1 MAFMQSRFEGNH
13 NKPEVLLSFDPE
25 KMKEKN
31 FLNDTIDVFHLRTK
45 VGNPSAKMLDGA
57 FKVHTSWEGCSPAT
71 IQVIT
76 QVSVTDN
83 IWRAPI
89 RITSFPHYV
98 AIIYFLIESW
108 QKRDMQTTDFLVG
121 KFTIQMRPNDLYC
134 CPIKKDEQD
143 INLHDRRLSYAT
155 LKTSTCFKKMFWD
168 SLVLHEWEPWQS
180 RSLYP
185 DSSRRHCTMCS
196 FVLWSDQVSW
206 HVFHNILLMQHLK
219 SWEEFHDNHPML
231 TGGSWKGGSSKPDQ
245 VIVPEKVKQRE
256 EKNLFSCV
264 KNIMRRQ
271 EKRGTLFH
279 SAPENEEARNWC
291 QLCFISLSVKSLC
304 HFFLHRKLLKK
315 IHHCAHTY
323 EKYNHMLEWLEA
335 RCSDTH
341 LQQVF
346 WEAHQRPHLLCAAC
360 LTGPTTICIP
370 QKPFHRRRYCLHPAH
385 CSLPPGK

>member
-89 RITSFPHYV
+89 RITSFSLCCNNLFSHWIL
-98 AIIYFLIESW
+98 A
-108 QKRDMQTTDFLVG
+108 KRDMQTTDFLVG

-155 LKTSTCFKKMFWD
+155 LKTSTCFNKKCSETVWFYMNGNRD
-168 SLVLHEWEPWQS
+168 KVDRYIQTPQDAIALCAVLFSEVI
-180 RSLYP
+180 RYP
-185 DSSRRHCTMCS
+185 DM
-196 FVLWSDQVSW
+196 F
-206 HVFHNILLMQHLK
+206 FHNILLMQHLK

-271 EKRGTLFH
+271 EKRGTV
-279 SAPENEEARNWC
+279 P
-291 QLCFISLSVKSLC
+291 Q
-304 HFFLHRKLLKK
+304 
-315 IHHCAHTY
+315 
-323 EKYNHMLEWLEA
+323 
-335 RCSDTH
+335 CSWKWRST
-341 LQQVF
+341 
-346 WEAHQRPHLLCAAC
+346 
-360 LTGPTTICIP
+360 
-370 QKPFHRRRYCLHPAH
+370 
-385 CSLPPGK
+385 

>member
-1 MAFMQSRFEGNH
+1 
-13 NKPEVLLSFDPE
+13 
-25 KMKEKN
+25 
-31 FLNDTIDVFHLRTK
+31 
-45 VGNPSAKMLDGA
+45 MLDGA

-155 LKTSTCFKKMFWD
+155 LKTSTCFNKKCSETVWFYMNGNRD
-168 SLVLHEWEPWQS
+168 KVDRYIQTPQDAIALCAVLFSEVI
-180 RSLYP
+180 RYP
-185 DSSRRHCTMCS
+185 DM
-196 FVLWSDQVSW
+196 F
-206 HVFHNILLMQHLK
+206 FHNILLMQHLK

-315 IHHCAHTY
+315 IHHCAHT
-323 EKYNHMLEWLEA
+323 
-335 RCSDTH
+335 
-341 LQQVF
+341 
-346 WEAHQRPHLLCAAC
+346 
-360 LTGPTTICIP
+360 
-370 QKPFHRRRYCLHPAH
+370 
-385 CSLPPGK
+385 

>member
-155 LKTSTCFKKMFWD
+155 LKTSTCFNKK
-168 SLVLHEWEPWQS
+168 
-180 RSLYP
+180 
-185 DSSRRHCTMCS
+185 CS
-196 FVLWSDQVSW
+196 ETVWFYMNGNRDKVDRYIQTPQDAIALCAVFVLWSDQVSW
-206 HVFHNILLMQHLK
+206 HVFSQHPPDAALEVMGGV
-219 SWEEFHDNHPML
+219 SWQSSHVDRRIMERWIKQARPSDC
-231 TGGSWKGGSSKPDQ
+231 SRKG
-245 VIVPEKVKQRE
+245 
-256 EKNLFSCV
+256 
-264 KNIMRRQ
+264 
-271 EKRGTLFH
+271 
-279 SAPENEEARNWC
+279 
-291 QLCFISLSVKSLC
+291 
-304 HFFLHRKLLKK
+304 
-315 IHHCAHTY
+315 
-323 EKYNHMLEWLEA
+323 
-335 RCSDTH
+335 
-341 LQQVF
+341 
-346 WEAHQRPHLLCAAC
+346 
-360 LTGPTTICIP
+360 
-370 QKPFHRRRYCLHPAH
+370 
-385 CSLPPGK
+385 